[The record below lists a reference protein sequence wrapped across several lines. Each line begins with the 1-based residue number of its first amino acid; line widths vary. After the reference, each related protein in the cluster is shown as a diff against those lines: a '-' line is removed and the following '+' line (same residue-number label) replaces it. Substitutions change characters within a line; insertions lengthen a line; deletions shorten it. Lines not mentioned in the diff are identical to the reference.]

1 MLQGNVHIT
10 IKFKSHKMKPKRREF
25 LKMMML
31 AGTGIAVS
39 PKLISCSPGR
49 SEAYMPQIGVCTGV
63 NNADMLAEMGYDYIE
78 EGVRNFLAP
87 HQDEEV
93 FLKNLEI
100 ASKSPIP
107 VLACNSFLPG
117 DMKCV
122 GPDIVHPQILEYA
135 RIAFRR
141 AQKAGVEIIVFGSG
155 GSRRIPEGFSKDE
168 ATNQFISLLK
178 QMAPIAGEY
187 NVIIVL
193 EPLRSGETNFVNSV
207 AEGAVI
213 VEKVGHPNFR
223 LLADIYHMLME
234 DEGPESIINHAS
246 LLDHMHIAEKEGRSI
261 PGTHGEDFTPYFE
274 AMKTARYKG
283 RISIEGRWE
292 SMEAQAPVAL
302 ETMKKQMG

>member
-1 MLQGNVHIT
+1 MM
-10 IKFKSHKMKPKRREF
+10 KSNRREF
-25 LKMMML
+25 LRIMMM

-39 PKLISCSPGR
+39 PKLVSCGAAR
-49 SEAYMPQIGVCTGV
+49 NEAIVTEIGVCTGV
-63 NNADMLAEMGYDYIE
+63 NNAEMLAQMGYDYIE
-78 EGVRNFLAP
+78 EGVRSFLVP
-87 HQDEEV
+87 QHDEEA
-93 FLKNLEI
+93 FLKNLEV
-100 ASKSPIP
+100 ASKAPIP
-107 VLACNSFLPG
+107 VKACNSFLPG
-117 DMKCV
+117 DLKSV
-122 GPDIVHPQILEYA
+122 GPDAVHPEILEYS
-135 RIAFRR
+135 RTTFRR
-141 AQKAGVEIIVFGSG
+141 AQKAGVEHIVFGSG
-155 GSRRIPEGFSKDE
+155 GSRRIPDGFSQQE

-193 EPLRSGETNFVNSV
+193 EPLRSGETNFINTV

-213 VEKVGHPNFR
+213 VEKVNHPNFR

-246 LLDHMHIAEKEGRSI
+246 LLHHMHIAEKEGRSI

-274 AMKTARYKG
+274 AMRKANYRG

-302 ETMKKQMG
+302 NVMRQQMG

>member
-1 MLQGNVHIT
+1 M
-10 IKFKSHKMKPKRREF
+10 KSKRREF
-25 LKMMML
+25 LKIMML

-39 PKLISCSPGR
+39 PKLISCTSGR
-49 SEAYMPQIGVCTGV
+49 TEAYMPKIGVCTGV
-63 NNADMLAEMGYDYIE
+63 DNAEMLAQMGYDYIE
-78 EGVRNFLAP
+78 EGVRSFLAP

-93 FLKNLEI
+93 FLKNLDK

-117 DMKCV
+117 DMKSV
-122 GPDIVHPQILEYA
+122 GPNTVHPQILEYS
-135 RIAFRR
+135 RTAFRR

-155 GSRRIPEGFSKDE
+155 GSRSIPEGFSKEE

-187 NVIIVL
+187 NVTIVL
-193 EPLRSGETNFVNSV
+193 EPLRSGETNFINTV
-207 AEGAVI
+207 AEGAVL
-213 VEKVGHPNFR
+213 VRKVGHPNFR

-234 DEGPESIINHAS
+234 DEGPESIIDHAS

-274 AMKTARYKG
+274 AMRKAGYKG
-283 RISIEGRWE
+283 RISIEGNWK

-302 ETMKKQMG
+302 DVMKRQMG